1 MSICPF
7 CGVVTAAPHETQ
19 AGCIEALNAEIT
31 RMRAVLEQV
40 RSAVV
45 PGPHALDDNN
55 EEEDNQEPV

>member
-1 MSICPF
+1 MSSMCPF
-7 CGVVTAAPHETQ
+7 CGVVTDAPHETQ
-19 AGCIEALNAEIT
+19 GGCIEALNAEIT

-45 PGPHALDDNN
+45 PGPHPLDD

>member
-7 CGVVTAAPHETQ
+7 CGVVTDTPHETQ
-19 AGCIEALNAEIT
+19 EGCIEALNAEIT

-45 PGPHALDDNN
+45 PGPAPT
-55 EEEDNQEPV
+55 EEEAEDDHRTV